1 MNQHKQIKY
10 TITTK
15 LYEETKVKLYLL
27 YNGKPKLLMMQYIG
41 ISEHWPNHLYT
52 GYKKRHTIQ
61 SNVTTEYGT
70 ILSKRCWAL
79 EHDW

>member
-27 YNGKPKLLMMQYIG
+27 YNGKPKLLMM
-41 ISEHWPNHLYT
+41 
-52 GYKKRHTIQ
+52 
-61 SNVTTEYGT
+61 
-70 ILSKRCWAL
+70 
-79 EHDW
+79 